1 LSNQEVASLVNKVGQ
16 DDQFDLSKGI
26 FKFPDSKISSRFLII
41 ELSEKLKD
49 KPVYLGKL
57 GLKPEPAGKVRV
69 FAMVDS

>member
-1 LSNQEVASLVNKVGQ
+1 LVNRVGY
-16 DDQFDLSKGI
+16 DDVFDSSKGI
-26 FKFPDSKISSRFLII
+26 FKFPNSNESKRFIEI

>member
-1 LSNQEVASLVNKVGQ
+1 VGRLVNLVGC
-16 DDQFDLSKGI
+16 DEVFDSSKGI
-26 FKFPDSKISSRFLII
+26 FKFPDSKESKRFI
-41 ELSEKLKD
+41 EIRLSDKLKD